1 MMERCG
7 LGSSIIELCLFQKK
21 NNENFP
27 SANDT
32 SNIQNGKSCLLTP
45 QMHMV
50 QPSFYNYIRVVFKY
64 APLHLSDSAFFTAL
78 SAWLIWLE
86 PWNVIIH
93 RKFFFTFLHVFINSF
108 LTWLSS

>member
-1 MMERCG
+1 MDMDMD
-7 LGSSIIELCLFQKK
+7 K
-21 NNENFP
+21 NSP

-32 SNIQNGKSCLLTP
+32 SNIQNGKSCLTP

-50 QPSFYNYIRVVFKY
+50 QPSFIIIIVVFKY

-78 SAWLIWLE
+78 TACLIWLE
-86 PWNVIIH
+86 PWNVIH
-93 RKFFFTFLHVFINSF
+93 RKFFFTFLHVFNNSF